1 MIISKLLFGHQIN
14 ESMIPFVYSIDD
26 QIQQVIY
33 DLREIAL
40 ERLGSDNFAGLQSM
54 FDVCRETTDMMQRI
68 YSEFPQRPK

>member
-1 MIISKLLFGHQIN
+1 MITSSLLFGHQN
-14 ESMIPFVYSIDD
+14 YESMTSFDYSVDD
-26 QIQQVIY
+26 QIQQVVY

-40 ERLGSDNFAGLQSM
+40 EKLGSDNFAGLQSM